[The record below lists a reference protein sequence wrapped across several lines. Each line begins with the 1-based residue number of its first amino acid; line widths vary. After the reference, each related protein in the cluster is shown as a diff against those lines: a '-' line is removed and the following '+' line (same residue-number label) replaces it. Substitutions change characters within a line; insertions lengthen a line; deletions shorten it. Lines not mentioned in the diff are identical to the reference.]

1 MSFFLTRRSFIAGL
15 GVLAASSSLPSHTV
29 FAGLEPGSL
38 YPSLPGMPT
47 ASDGSAMRFGYAA
60 ITWGGNDVQAIKD
73 ISEVGFRGI
82 QLRSPIIKD
91 FGDRPKALQELL
103 KQYHLEMVALS
114 SGDVRIDTGTQAD
127 QLALHTR
134 NAEFVRDVGG
144 RYLQVTASPR
154 PKDRKPTAEEYKKQ
168 AQLITEIGKRAS
180 DIGVPVGLHNHMNG
194 LAEAPDEVDRIL
206 NEADPRYVK
215 LELDIA
221 HYQQGGGDPVKA
233 IKQYRERILFLH
245 LKDVVSV
252 PAGEGGRP
260 YKWVEL
266 GHGKVDV
273 RAVIAALKE
282 ISFTGWA
289 VVELDAVPDKA
300 RTPKDCALINKKYLE
315 ETLGIKV

>member
-1 MSFFLTRRSFIAGL
+1 
-15 GVLAASSSLPSHTV
+15 
-29 FAGLEPGSL
+29 
-38 YPSLPGMPT
+38 MPI

-73 ISEVGFRGI
+73 VSEVGFRGI

-91 FGDRPKALQELL
+91 FGDRPRALRELL

-114 SGDVRIDTGTQAD
+114 SGDARIDEGQEAD
-127 QLALHTR
+127 QIALHTEH
-134 NAEFVRDVGG
+134 AGFVSKVGG
-144 RYLQVTASPR
+144 YYLQVIAAPR
-154 PKDRKPTAEEYKKQ
+154 PKDRKPTADEYKKQ
-168 AQLITEIGKRAS
+168 AQLLTQIGKRTS
-180 DIGVPVGLHNHMNG
+180 DIGVPLGLHNHMNS
-194 LAEAPDEVDRIL
+194 LAESPDEVDRIM
-206 NEADPRYVK
+206 NEADPRSVK

-221 HYQQGGGDPVKA
+221 HYLQGGGDPVKA

-245 LKDVVSV
+245 LKDVISV

-282 ISFTGWA
+282 IGFTGWA

-300 RTPKDCALINKKYLE
+300 RTPKDCALINKQYLE
-315 ETLGIKV
+315 ETLGLKV

>member
-1 MSFFLTRRSFIAGL
+1 
-15 GVLAASSSLPSHTV
+15 
-29 FAGLEPGSL
+29 
-38 YPSLPGMPT
+38 LPGMPI

-73 ISEVGFRGI
+73 VSEVGFRGI

-91 FGDRPKALQELL
+91 FGDRPRALQELL

-114 SGDVRIDTGTQAD
+114 SGDARIDEGQEAD
-127 QLALHTR
+127 QIALHTEH
-134 NAEFVRDVGG
+134 AGFVSKVGG
-144 RYLQVTASPR
+144 YYLQVIAAPR
-154 PKDRKPTAEEYKKQ
+154 PKDRKPTAEEYRKQ
-168 AQLITEIGKRAS
+168 GQLLTQIGKRTS
-180 DIGVPVGLHNHMNG
+180 DIGVPLGLHNHMNS
-194 LAEAPDEVDRIL
+194 LAESPDEVDRIM
-206 NEADPRYVK
+206 NEADPRSVK

-221 HYQQGGGDPVKA
+221 HYLQGGGDPVKA

-245 LKDVVSV
+245 LKDVISV

-282 ISFTGWA
+282 IGFTGWA
-289 VVELDAVPDKA
+289 VVELDAVPDQT
-300 RTPKDCALINKKYLE
+300 RTPKDCAVINKKYIE
-315 ETLGIKV
+315 ETLGLKV